1 LSDIEF
7 LIDEN
12 VLGLDRYLSTFGLK
26 FRKIGDEKCPQ
37 LKSDDPT
44 VAKFAD
50 KENLVVV
57 TNDDKLKKQC
67 ELFGVKYVF
76 SDLTDFA
83 RKIKEYAE
91 SH

>member
-1 LSDIEF
+1 MEF
-7 LIDEN
+7 LLDEN
-12 VLGLDRYLSTFGLK
+12 VLGLDRYLDVFELK
-26 FRKIGDEKCPQ
+26 YRRIGDGNCIP
-37 LKSDDPT
+37 LKSSDSK

-57 TNDDKLKKQC
+57 TNDDNLKKQC

-83 RKIKEYAE
+83 RKIKAYAE
-91 SH
+91 SQ

>member
-1 LSDIEF
+1 MEF
-7 LIDEN
+7 LLDEN
-12 VLGLDRYLSTFGLK
+12 VLGLGRYLDIFELK
-26 FRKIGDEKCPQ
+26 YRKIGDKNCIP
-37 LKSDDPT
+37 LKSSDSE

-57 TNDDKLKKQC
+57 TNDDNLKKQC

-83 RKIKEYAE
+83 RKVKAYAE

>member
-1 LSDIEF
+1 MEF
-7 LIDEN
+7 LLDEN
-12 VLGLDRYLSTFGLK
+12 VLGLDRYLDIFELK
-26 FRKIGDEKCPQ
+26 YRRIGDKNCIP
-37 LKSDDPT
+37 LKSSDSE

-50 KENLVVV
+50 RENLVVV
-57 TNDDKLKKQC
+57 TNDDNLKKQC

-83 RKIKEYAE
+83 RKIKAYAE

>member
-12 VLGLDRYLSTFGLK
+12 VLGLDRYLTTFGLK
-26 FRKIGDEKCPQ
+26 FRKIGGENCPP

-44 VAKFAD
+44 VARFAD

-67 ELFGVKYVF
+67 ELFEVKYVF

-83 RKIKEYAE
+83 RKIKGYAD

>member
-1 LSDIEF
+1 MEF
-7 LIDEN
+7 LLDEN
-12 VLGLDRYLSTFGLK
+12 VLGLDRYLDVFEL
-26 FRKIGDEKCPQ
+26 RYRRIGDKNCPP
-37 LKSDDPT
+37 LKSTDSE

-57 TNDDKLKKQC
+57 TNDDNLRKQC
-67 ELFGVKYVF
+67 ELFEVKYVF

-83 RKIKEYAE
+83 KKIKAYAV